1 MKGEIMKSTTL
12 IVACVL
18 LLISSYSTAAMD
30 AICFNDCL
38 NSGYQAALCRE
49 KCSYVDNNSS
59 GFVPSG
65 ALGGY
70 FRGLEEARKNEAHE
84 LQMERQ
90 RLEIERQRLE
100 IERLR
105 RQAPSEQRGFE
116 GLVD

>member
-1 MKGEIMKSTTL
+1 MKPKNFIFF
-12 IVACVL
+12 CVL
-18 LLISSYSTAAMD
+18 LLSSSYSSAAMD
-30 AICFNDCL
+30 ATCFNDCL
-38 NSGYQAALCRE
+38 NGGYQNALCRE
-49 KCSYVDNNSS
+49 KCSYVDNSS
-59 GFVPSG
+59 PGFVPSG

-90 RLEIERQRLE
+90 RLEIERQKLE

-105 RQAPSEQRGFE
+105 RQTPSEQRGFE